1 MSYEFYRLVHF
12 LGIFLAM
19 SAISGQI
26 IAAMLGQPKQN
37 PAKRF
42 LAIGHGVGLLI
53 ALVGGFGLL
62 AKLGVGFPGWVSG
75 KIVIWILF
83 GFWGALA
90 FRQQKLARVL
100 WLGMI
105 LLGVIAA
112 YLARYKPF

>member
-12 LGIFLAM
+12 LGIFLAI

-26 IAAMLGQPKQN
+26 IAAMLMQPKQN
-37 PAKRF
+37 AAKRF
-42 LAIGHGVGLLI
+42 LAINHGVGLVI

-62 AKLGVGFPGWVSG
+62 AKIGGGFTGWVNG
-75 KIVIWILF
+75 KIIIWVLF

-90 FRQQKLARVL
+90 FRQQKWARAL

-105 LLGVIAA
+105 ALGVIAA

>member
-1 MSYEFYRLVHF
+1 MSYEFYRLMHF
-12 LGIFLAM
+12 LGIFLALT
-19 SAISGQI
+19 AISGQI
-26 IAAMLGQPKQN
+26 IAAILQQPKQH

-42 LAIGHGVGLLI
+42 LSISHGVGLVI

-62 AKLGVGFPGWVSG
+62 AKLGVGFPGWVHG
-75 KIVIWILF
+75 KIAIWIVF

-105 LLGVIAA
+105 ALGVIGA

>member
-12 LGIFLAM
+12 LGIFLALA
-19 SAISGQI
+19 AISGQI
-26 IAAMLGQPKQN
+26 IAAMLGQSKQH

-42 LAIGHGVGLLI
+42 LAISHGVGLLF

-62 AKLGVGFPGWVSG
+62 AKIGGGFPGWVNG
-75 KIVIWILF
+75 KILIWVLF

-90 FRQQKLARVL
+90 FRQQKWARGL

-105 LLGVIAA
+105 ALGMIAA